1 MAAGLVAGGRE
12 ELCVGAAL
20 RCRARSFA
28 GRLVEDRSV
37 DDAAD
42 PLDSADRFLSLL
54 RYTNSNTLDLANDQ
68 LSYYYGDECSYNDG
82 YS

>member
-37 DDAAD
+37 DDAAG
-42 PLDSADRFLSLL
+42 PLDSADIILITVETQQQYARL
-54 RYTNSNTLDLANDQ
+54 R
-68 LSYYYGDECSYNDG
+68 
-82 YS
+82 